1 MSRPIP
7 VPGGA
12 ARAPGAPRARPA
24 AAAPR
29 VGGASAPPHA
39 PPPGLARRQVLGAAV
54 AAGLGLRLQ
63 AAQAVSAVPSLAEV
77 ERQWA
82 RGRPV
87 TEGRVTLEVPP
98 LVENGNAV
106 PIRVRVDSAM
116 AGTDRVLE
124 LVVFNEKNPQREVL
138 QLAFGPASPRAQ
150 ADARIRLA
158 TSQQLVALARLAD
171 GSQWSQHVDV
181 VVTLA
186 ACIET

>member
-1 MSRPIP
+1 MSRPP
-7 VPGGA
+7 S
-12 ARAPGAPRARPA
+12 PRQA
-24 AAAPR
+24 
-29 VGGASAPPHA
+29 
-39 PPPGLARRQVLGAAV
+39 GLRRRRVLGAAA

-63 AAQAVSAVPSLAEV
+63 AVQAVSAVPSLAEI

-98 LVENGNAV
+98 LVENGNTV
-106 PIRVRVDSAM
+106 PVRVRVDCTM
-116 AGTDRVLE
+116 TGTDRVLE
-124 LVVFNEKNPQREVL
+124 LALFNEKNPQREVL
-138 QLAFGPASPRAQ
+138 QLAFGPACPRAQ

-171 GSQWSQHVDV
+171 GSQWSHHVDV